1 MAMTAL
7 QATADRPMGVA
18 AYADLALAD
27 LLERF
32 ARPDVEE
39 LLRESIQVAAAHDG
53 DHLLLR
59 ASDPAPL
66 TDRSARVP
74 PAWHAASPTG
84 RVREGVATPPPPVDR
99 A

>member
-32 ARPDVEE
+32 ARPDVDE

-59 ASDPAPL
+59 AYDPEPL
-66 TDRSARVP
+66 TDRSR
-74 PAWHAASPTG
+74 SEEQTSELQSLM
-84 RVREGVATPPPPVDR
+84 RTSYPVFILKNNNSKR
-99 A
+99 